1 MKLTLKEQLVYLAM
15 KQVSYKARWHYI
27 QLFQASDIVSLETC
41 CARVALLIER
51 GVLSGDERHIF
62 HDMDDA
68 TLQLCRQFARQAL
81 MIGEVDY
88 PRLWLEIPKPPLIIY
103 YKGHLEVLRQPLV
116 SIVGTRRISEYG
128 KQMTQE
134 LTRAILAKGWGCVS
148 GLATGVDQ
156 IVHETA
162 VDARQR
168 STVAIVPTGL
178 ERYYPETNRLLQQ
191 ELGQRHLVLS
201 EYLPMENARKH
212 HFIMRNR
219 LVAGLTPV
227 TLVMEAAMKSGSLIT
242 ANFALQYDREVHAL
256 PGRIDVL
263 TSQGCN
269 ELISQGAAPIVSIP
283 QTIETLERHFFAQQ
297 FI

>member
-1 MKLTLKEQLVYLAM
+1 MKFTLKEQLVYLAM

-27 QLFQASDIVSLETC
+27 QLFQGSKVVSLETC
-41 CARVALLIER
+41 CARIALLIER
-51 GVLSGDERHIF
+51 GLLSEDERHIF
-62 HDMDDA
+62 HNIDD
-68 TLQLCRQFARQAL
+68 TTFQLCQRFARQAL

-88 PRLWLEIPKPPLIIY
+88 PHLWLEIPKPPLIIY

-116 SIVGTRRISEYG
+116 SIVGTRRISDYG
-128 KQMTQE
+128 THITQE

-148 GLATGVDQ
+148 GLATGIDQ
-156 IVHETA
+156 MVHETA

-168 STVAIVPTGL
+168 STVAIIATGL
-178 ERYYPETNRLLQQ
+178 ERYYPESNRLLQQ

-201 EYLPMENARKH
+201 EYLPMEHARKH

-219 LVAGLTPV
+219 LVAGLTPA
-227 TLVMEAAMKSGSLIT
+227 TLVMEAAIKSGSLIT
-242 ANFALQYDREVHAL
+242 ANFALQFDREVYAL
-256 PGRIDVL
+256 PGRMDVL

-269 ELISQGAAPIVSIP
+269 ELISQGATPIISIA
-283 QTIETLERHFFAQQ
+283 QTIETLERHFLAQK